1 MINLYID
8 FDGVIMNTI
17 EIGYNAIKNLG
28 LEVNSENCQ
37 KYYAN
42 LDWKEFLNKKCSQ
55 INNSIECIQKI
66 IDSNIFN
73 VNILSHVV
81 SLDEAV
87 EKIKYIRKYFKDIT
101 FIPVPKKISKTKMVH
116 TENSILIDDYAANL
130 REWENAGGIGI
141 RFSEKLN
148 GKGFYV
154 IDHLDQ
160 VIEYVN
166 LTKNNNSV

>member
-17 EIGYNAIKNLG
+17 EVGYQEIKNSG
-28 LEVNSENCQ
+28 FEINDESCIN
-37 KYYAN
+37 YYSN
-42 LDWKEFLNKKCSQ
+42 LDWKEFLNKKCKP
-55 INNSIECIQKI
+55 INNSLECIQKI
-66 IDSNIFN
+66 IDSNMFN
-73 VNILSHVV
+73 VNILSHIN
-81 SLDEAV
+81 SLDEAI

-116 TENSILIDDYAANL
+116 TEQSILIDDYSGNL
-130 REWENAGGIGI
+130 REWESAGGIGI

-148 GKGFYV
+148 GKSFYV

-160 VIEYVN
+160 VIDYVKEEKIHN
-166 LTKNNNSV
+166 E